1 MLKPNESSFCKWEG
15 QVSNGQYLK
24 RTEGTLLFNPV
35 AWDKSLNFSGL
46 RPCSISYSNSIRD
59 RFLVSGH
66 HRSVLAGDI
75 IIQGGHDRSKS
86 VNQPCGADGDPGK
99 MAKTMG
105 FGAKQISVLCLTS
118 AFMTLGKLFNIS
130 MPWSLHLKERK

>member
-1 MLKPNESSFCKWEG
+1 M
-15 QVSNGQYLK
+15 
-24 RTEGTLLFNPV
+24 
-35 AWDKSLNFSGL
+35 
-46 RPCSISYSNSIRD
+46 IYSK
-59 RFLVSGH
+59 GKEC
-66 HRSVLAGDI
+66 G
-75 IIQGGHDRSKS
+75 SKS

-105 FGAKQISVLCLTS
+105 FGANQISVLCLTS